1 MFSTLLDTYKN
12 KSWELTQVTTNARI
26 ITNITNPFIL
36 RQIQASWIVRRGTV
50 PHCVLLKHYY
60 SVDLPWWFDRKIFF
74 SFYSKSKWK
83 NLSNDRNS
91 KLHFAIWQKNC
102 FRWIL
107 SASNQSG
114 SQIHVW
120 ILLKKKFYCI
130 RIYSIFCRASPFHR
144 EWLALINIL
153 TI

>member
-1 MFSTLLDTYKN
+1 MWWAQSAPLHT
-12 KSWELTQVTTNARI
+12 
-26 ITNITNPFIL
+26 
-36 RQIQASWIVRRGTV
+36 
-50 PHCVLLKHYY
+50 VLLKHYY
-60 SVDLPWWFDRKIFF
+60 SVDFPWWFDRKIFF

-114 SQIHVW
+114 SQNHAW
-120 ILLKKKFYCI
+120 ILLKKKIYYI
-130 RIYSIFCRASPFHR
+130 RIYSIFCRASPFYR
-144 EWLALINIL
+144 EWLPLINIL
-153 TI
+153 MIETFSQKANQNLSTLWPIEAIHSEKDLPCKKIE